1 MVFKNINGRII
12 AHEHMI
18 DLFPFFTIINTV
30 LPYGSDFALGQ
41 VSTSM
46 VTESKVEIFF

>member
-18 DLFPFFTIINTV
+18 DLFPFFTIINDSPV
-30 LPYGSDFALGQ
+30 LWF
-41 VSTSM
+41 
-46 VTESKVEIFF
+46 